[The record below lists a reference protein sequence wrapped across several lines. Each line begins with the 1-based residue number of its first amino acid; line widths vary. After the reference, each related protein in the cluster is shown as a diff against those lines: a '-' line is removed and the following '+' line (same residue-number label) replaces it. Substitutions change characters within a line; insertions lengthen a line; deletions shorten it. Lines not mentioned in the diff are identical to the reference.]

1 MLSISDDEKKS
12 KENLSAYKLPSGHM
26 PDRQTILNLT
36 VFFTVKSAEHNLLGS
51 GSCVLQPPYMV
62 LSLFLG
68 HGIMTEIKYSF
79 FGCCVVY

>member
-1 MLSISDDEKKS
+1 
-12 KENLSAYKLPSGHM
+12 M
-26 PDRQTILNLT
+26 PDRQTILNLM

-79 FGCCVVY
+79 FGCCEVY